1 MHKENI
7 FISKDM
13 ADLTGSG
20 YLGLL
25 ADVDSAIRVQKP
37 EAAELLSS

>member
-7 FISKDM
+7 FFPKDM
-13 ADLTGSG
+13 VELTGSV

-25 ADVDSAIRVQKP
+25 ADVDGAIRVQKP